1 MTLPQS
7 HRFEL
12 RSVFE
17 ADAPVRVGGAGGVR
31 RDLRPLVS
39 PDSVFSPK
47 AQHPGPGDTSAF
59 RTFTLKVCQGD

>member
-1 MTLPQS
+1 M
-7 HRFEL
+7 
-12 RSVFE
+12 FE
-17 ADAPVRVGGAGGVR
+17 ADAPVQVGGAGGVR
-31 RDLRPLVS
+31 RDLWPLVS